1 MLLTSLLGGQELASQ
16 LLNKGCRGDSEALL
30 CWTHPKSWPRVDLGG
45 QDRRRGGKLQGGL
58 LLCTDLP
65 STAPSPAGRCWSRP
79 AWPGG
84 TGSGSQDCPHLEIA
98 MKTWRLRWDESLPMT
113 TTSASDGTSLPRFS
127 EVKLKARLFVRV
139 CLCCKIVRQQNLRW
153 SVKFCFFRL
162 SKRYG
167 GEMLWYPTRGL
178 RALIRGATYLLLST
192 VIMTKIDKNC
202 QKMPKTRRCW
212 EGAGCW
218 CSKPRWKLRSS
229 VAALL
234 LITDRPRSLSA
245 TKPPLSAQ
253 NCLKPGL
260 EKGQKIHKTQNIPC
274 S

>member
-84 TGSGSQDCPHLEIA
+84 TGSGNQDCLHLEIA
-98 MKTWRLRWDESLPMT
+98 MKTWRLSWGEFLPMT

-153 SVKFCFFRL
+153 SVFDKFVSSDYLKDTLRKCCDNLPVVWGLWSGEQHISCWAPSSWQRL
-162 SKRYG
+162 TKTAKKCQKRG
-167 GEMLWYPTRGL
+167 GAERGWVV
-178 RALIRGATYLLLST
+178 AGAANPDGNWGARSRLCLLSRT
-192 VIMTKIDKNC
+192 GPDLWA
-202 QKMPKTRRCW
+202 PP
-212 EGAGCW
+212 
-218 CSKPRWKLRSS
+218 SHHF
-229 VAALL
+229 
-234 LITDRPRSLSA
+234 RPNTA
-245 TKPPLSAQ
+245 
-253 NCLKPGL
+253 
-260 EKGQKIHKTQNIPC
+260 
-274 S
+274 